1 VGRVVILSLGSR
13 GDVEPCIA
21 LACALQGE
29 GHEVVILGLDDFQ
42 SPIIS
47 AGIGFASMSA
57 RLPQPHCVPVA
68 LDWAMAHAHRHQI
81 IAVEGVQSWL
91 RSIATDVA
99 DSIINLVR
107 PSDVIISGIL
117 TLDSALDLR
126 SALGCRVAVAL
137 FAPCVPTKNG
147 PSLIE
152 ALMPNRAN
160 AVNRWGGVIP
170 WLIGVRWSRP
180 AGRIVRRRL
189 GLPQQSMIRMLPSTL
204 DVPMLLAASPLLVP
218 PAADWPSTVR
228 LTGDWATSS
237 RPGWRPPSDLLEF
250 LEQGSAALFVGF
262 GSVGHPSDHQLFI
275 DAAQRARVRIV
286 ASRPHGSDAET
297 GLVNRDIYVVGE
309 TSHAWLFPRM
319 AGIIHHSSEGPSPVR
334 PELLCSTPFATR
346 CRAPGSPSPS
356 TRLRHACGHDES
368 YDRRTRHFG
377 LPETSTIFRQQ
388 SRSRIWHHSSNPADA
403 GRGGAVNE
411 PSFLDRRS
419 GRGNVLLDRQGDNQ
433 QGVRVAPQNWKRH
446 PEGQRHGWRSAN
458 VVEKLNPS
466 R

>member
-117 TLDSALDLR
+117 TLDSALALR

-250 LEQGSAALFVGF
+250 LGQGSAALFVGF

-319 AGIIHHSSEGPSPVR
+319 AGIIHHSSEG
-334 PELLCSTPFATR
+334 T
-346 CRAPGSPSPS
+346 
-356 TRLRHACGHDES
+356 
-368 YDRRTRHFG
+368 
-377 LPETSTIFRQQ
+377 TSTALRAGVPSAAVPHQFDQNYYARRLSLLGVGPPAVPRRRLDCDTLAGMMKAMTAGPDTSDYRRRAQYFG
-388 SRSRIWHHSSNPADA
+388 SRAVRESGTTQAIQLMRAA
-403 GRGGAVNE
+403 G
-411 PSFLDRRS
+411 
-419 GRGNVLLDRQGDNQ
+419 VL
-433 QGVRVAPQNWKRH
+433 
-446 PEGQRHGWRSAN
+446 
-458 VVEKLNPS
+458 
-466 R
+466 